1 MPVAHL
7 RIVKHEARPHHIS
20 LARAR
25 HRDGSVMQHQSKAG
39 RAAEAASRIS
49 EHERAVIIAENPVL
63 AEYLAWKRLHPG
75 RELEDCLKEK
85 FRR

>member
-1 MPVAHL
+1 MVPAGG
-7 RIVKHEARPHHIS
+7 
-20 LARAR
+20 
-25 HRDGSVMQHQSKAG
+25 GSILNRRYWVNLSPAVTQAD